1 MLMVRALAVCCFFSA
16 SGTRRCF
23 LATFFFFYVLPKFY
37 RLIRARS
44 LATGFFEI
52 YGTHLNP
59 ENMEA
64 GKEVQKGLPTLVY
77 YSRKDAG
84 TPKISPKAGNM

>member
-1 MLMVRALAVCCFFSA
+1 MFENHGLVRSRLLFPSLSLASHRIIH
-16 SGTRRCF
+16 SF
-23 LATFFFFYVLPKFY
+23 LA
-37 RLIRARS
+37 S
-44 LATGFFEI
+44 GFFEV

-64 GKEVQKGLPTLVY
+64 SKEVQKGLPTLVY

-84 TPKISPKAGNM
+84 TPKVSPKAGNM

>member
-1 MLMVRALAVCCFFSA
+1 
-16 SGTRRCF
+16 
-23 LATFFFFYVLPKFY
+23 
-37 RLIRARS
+37 
-44 LATGFFEI
+44 
-52 YGTHLNP
+52 
-59 ENMEA
+59 MET